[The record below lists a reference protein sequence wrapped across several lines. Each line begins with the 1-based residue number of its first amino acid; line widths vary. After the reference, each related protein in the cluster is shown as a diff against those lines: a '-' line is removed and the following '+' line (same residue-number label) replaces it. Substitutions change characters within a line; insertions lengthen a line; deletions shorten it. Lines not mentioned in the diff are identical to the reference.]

1 MPERVDEALELASSS
16 RGRVNSMP
24 SQPSST
30 MNKLCRQVS
39 IESPGPLLK
48 DCVFSFD
55 VPVPDVPVTGARI
68 RVECAGA
75 CYRLRRTPSQS
86 SISSVSSLTSMPSLT
101 SLSGDVSTI
110 CIGAP
115 SASAPS
121 HPNQTP
127 AHYGV
132 RDAALFPGYEVAGI
146 VEAIGEEITNPGI
159 GVGDKVVVYPYEG
172 VPHGYAEY
180 MTVPDLQY
188 LVKVPDLMPLSVA
201 AMLPTG
207 ALWAMN
213 TIQVAKEHIIKIL
226 HDKGDSGKVKVLVV
240 GTGGLALWALRL
252 AQHYLKDVGDKVLLA
267 VACLRDEGILLAK
280 EAANVSVVQW
290 NEDCYERT
298 LIERTKDSL
307 DGEVDIVIDFGT
319 TSRSLH
325 RSLQC
330 LSKGGIALISSE
342 VAERLL
348 PKFSRRAEERQ
359 QSIKSVEVGS
369 LDQLRELVELVA
381 SGQLEPPPH
390 TVFPADQA
398 KEVIRKLCNS
408 EIQGRAIL
416 RFHSID

>member
-1 MPERVDEALELASSS
+1 MPNQSA
-16 RGRVNSMP
+16 P
-24 SQPSST
+24 T

-39 IESPGPLLK
+39 IESPGPLVK

-55 VPVPDVPVTGARI
+55 VPVPDVPANGARI
-68 RVECAGA
+68 RVGCAGA
-75 CYRLRRTPSQS
+75 CYSSKRANSQS
-86 SISSVSSLTSMPSLT
+86 SMTSMSSQG
-101 SLSGDVSTI
+101 SLSGDVSTMCGSGSVGSI
-110 CIGAP
+110 CQNP
-115 SASAPS
+115 SY
-121 HPNQTP
+121 
-127 AHYGV
+127 YGV

-146 VEAIGEEITNPGI
+146 VEAL
-159 GVGDKVVVYPYEG
+159 GVEVGSEPSVKIGDKVVVYPYEG

-180 MTVPDLQY
+180 MTVPELKY
-188 LVKVPDLMPLSVA
+188 LVKVPDNMPLSVA

-213 TIQVAKEHIIKIL
+213 TIQVAREHILKIL
-226 HDKGDSGKVKVLVV
+226 QEQGNSERVKVLLV

-252 AQHYLKDVGDKVLLA
+252 AKYYLNDVQDQLLLV
-267 VACLRDEGILLAK
+267 VASLRDEGILLAK

-290 NEDCYERT
+290 NEDCYERV
-298 LIERTKDSL
+298 LIERTKDSCE
-307 DGEVDIVIDFGT
+307 GEVNIVIDFGT

-330 LSKGGIALISSE
+330 LSKGGIVLISSE
-342 VAERLL
+342 VSDRLL
-348 PKFSRRAEERQ
+348 PKFSRRAEELQ
-359 QSIKSVEVGS
+359 QTIKPVDLGS
-369 LDQLRELVELVA
+369 LEQLRELVDLVS
-381 SGQLEPPPH
+381 SGKLEPPPH

>member
-1 MPERVDEALELASSS
+1 MGRE
-16 RGRVNSMP
+16 RVNSMP
-24 SQPSST
+24 SQSASN

-39 IESPGPLLK
+39 IESPSPLVS

-55 VPVPDVPVTGARI
+55 VPVPDVPPNGARI

-75 CYRLRRTPSQS
+75 CYSSKRANSQS
-86 SISSVSSLTSMPSLT
+86 SMKSMSSTS
-101 SLSGDVSTI
+101 SLSGDVSTV
-110 CIGAP
+110 CP
-115 SASAPS
+115 SGSGSGQNA
-121 HPNQTP
+121 T
-127 AHYGV
+127 HYGGV

-146 VEAIGEEITNPGI
+146 VEALGSEVGPSPSVN
-159 GVGDKVVVYPYEG
+159 VGDKVVVYPYEG

-180 MTVPDLQY
+180 MTVPQLKF
-188 LVKVPDLMPLSVA
+188 LVRVPGDMPLSVA

-213 TIQVAKEHIIKIL
+213 TIVAAKEHILKL
-226 HDKGDSGKVKVLVV
+226 LQERGSTGRVRVLLV

-252 AQHYLKDVGDKVLLA
+252 AKYYLKDVQDRLLLV
-267 VACLRDEGILLAK
+267 VACLRDEGMLLAK
-280 EAANVSVVQW
+280 EAANVNVVQW
-290 NEDCYERT
+290 NEDCYEKV
-298 LIERTKDSL
+298 LVERTKDSCEG
-307 DGEVDIVIDFGT
+307 DVDIVIDFGT

-330 LSKGGIALISSE
+330 LSKGGVVFISSE

-348 PKFSRRAEERQ
+348 PKFSRRADELDQ
-359 QSIKSVEVGS
+359 TITQVDLGS
-369 LDQLRELVELVA
+369 LEQLRELVDSVS
-381 SGQLEPPPH
+381 SGKLEPPPH